1 MTNDTTEEDEFY
13 PGFPTRWL
21 LALTVALTC
30 LIYPLVRWRH
40 FDAAMAELPGLPG
53 LLVVNVLYTL
63 AFSWLANRAQLH
75 QRNLQDEYFFLIM
88 GYLLTRLINLL
99 IVLLTVLIGLGKT
112 AYGQLSELMVSGLAS
127 FSPPKPL
134 TVAMLLAGLFLLPR
148 GRREPFDYPSF
159 ASTWLLLPVAVLPLL
174 AFLFYFANGGALTL
188 ALMTLTAAIAG
199 AVAVLGLR
207 WLVESFLFFRRL
219 EHILL
224 FLPLGLLLG
233 YFLEW
238 LVFIG
243 SDIVIRLLFNM
254 SLSQYAQGL
263 GIVLV
268 YLLNLSGLLLG
279 LLLGCCLLPRAPG
292 R

>member
-1 MTNDTTEEDEFY
+1 MTNNSATY
-13 PGFPTRWL
+13 SGFPTRRML
-21 LALTVALTC
+21 ILSLVLTC
-30 LIYPLVRWRH
+30 LIYPLVRWRQI
-40 FDAAMAELPGLPG
+40 DTTGVERSG
-53 LLVVNVLYTL
+53 LLLFSGLFLFYLLFALT
-63 AFSWLANRAQLH
+63 FSWLANRAQLR
-75 QRNLQDEYFFLIM
+75 RNLQDQSFFLIV

-99 IVLLTVLIGLGKT
+99 IVLLTVLMGLGKA

-148 GRREPFDYPSF
+148 GRRESFGYPSF
-159 ASTWLLLPVAVLPLL
+159 AWLLLPVAVLPLL

-238 LVFIG
+238 LVFVGGVLVIG
-243 SDIVIRLLFNM
+243 PLFNM
-254 SLSQYAQGL
+254 PAWQYPQEL
-263 GIVLV
+263 GIGLA
-268 YLLNLSGLLLG
+268 YFNLPGLLLG
-279 LLLGCCLLPRAPG
+279 LLLGCCLLPRSPG

>member
-1 MTNDTTEEDEFY
+1 MTNNSATY
-13 PGFPTRWL
+13 SGFSTRWL

-30 LIYPLVRWRH
+30 LIYPLVRWRQI
-40 FDAAMAELPGLPG
+40 DAAVAELPG
-53 LLVVNVLYTL
+53 LLVVNVPYAL
-63 AFSWLANRAQLH
+63 AFSWLANRAQL
-75 QRNLQDEYFFLIM
+75 QRNLQDQSFFLIM

-99 IVLLTVLIGLGKT
+99 IVLLTVLMALGKVPN
-112 AYGQLSELMVSGLAS
+112 GQLSELIIDGLAQ
-127 FSPPKPL
+127 FSPPTPL
-134 TVAMLLAGLFLLPR
+134 TVAMLLVGMCLLPR
-148 GRREPFDYPSF
+148 GHREPFGYPSF
-159 ASTWLLLPVAVLPLL
+159 AWLLLPVAVLPPL

-188 ALMTLTAAIAG
+188 ALTLTAAIAG

-238 LVFIG
+238 LVFMG
-243 SDIVIRLLFNM
+243 GAIVIRLLFNVPA
-254 SLSQYAQGL
+254 SQYAQAL
-263 GIVLV
+263 GIGLAAF
-268 YLLNLSGLLLG
+268 NLPGLLLG
-279 LLLGCCLLPRAPG
+279 LLLGCCLLPRLPG

>member
-1 MTNDTTEEDEFY
+1 MTNNTTGEEEFY

-21 LALTVALTC
+21 LALSVALSALTC
-30 LIYPLVRWRH
+30 LFIFIRERHLDGLVNILAIQLTIH
-40 FDAAMAELPGLPG
+40 GLAA
-53 LLVVNVLYTL
+53 L
-63 AFSWLANRAQLH
+63 AYGWLTNRAQLH

-99 IVLLTVLIGLGKT
+99 IVLLTVLMGLGKT

-148 GRREPFDYPSF
+148 GHREPFGYPSF
-159 ASTWLLLPVAVLPLL
+159 AWLLLPVAVLPPL

-188 ALMTLTAAIAG
+188 ALTLTAAIAG

-238 LVFIG
+238 LVFMG
-243 SDIVIRLLFNM
+243 GALVIRLLFNVPA
-254 SLSQYAQGL
+254 SQYAQAL
-263 GIVLV
+263 GIGLAAF
-268 YLLNLSGLLLG
+268 NLPGLLLG
-279 LLLGCCLLPRAPG
+279 LLLGCCLLPRSPG

>member
-1 MTNDTTEEDEFY
+1 MTNNSTY
-13 PGFPTRWL
+13 SGFSTRWL

-30 LIYPLVRWRH
+30 LIYPLIRWRH

-53 LLVVNVLYTL
+53 LPGLLVVNVLYAL
-63 AFSWLANRAQLH
+63 AFSWLANRAQLR

-99 IVLLTVLIGLGKT
+99 IVRLTVLMGLGKT

-148 GRREPFDYPSF
+148 GRRESFGYPSF
-159 ASTWLLLPVAVLPLL
+159 AWLLLPVAVLPLL

-199 AVAVLGLR
+199 AVAVLDLR

-238 LVFIG
+238 LVFVGGVLVIG
-243 SDIVIRLLFNM
+243 PLFNM
-254 SLSQYAQGL
+254 PAWQYPQEL
-263 GIVLV
+263 GIGLA
-268 YLLNLSGLLLG
+268 YFNLPGLLLG
-279 LLLGCCLLPRAPG
+279 LLLGCCLLPRSPG